1 MKIAIHQGEGYFTK
15 LWIEYCENNNI
26 DYTTVNCYDTYLLDS
41 LEGCNALMWHH
52 LNGNYKDHLI
62 AKQILYSL
70 EQSGKTVFPNFRTT
84 WHFDDKVGQK
94 YLLEAIGAPLV
105 KSYVFYSK
113 GDALDFIQTTSF
125 PKVFKLRGGAGSANV
140 KLIKSAR
147 QARGLVNKAFG
158 RGFPVFDRLGY
169 FKERFNKFRDG
180 KDTFLGVLKGLG
192 RLFIPLKDI
201 NMIHREKGYVY
212 FQDFIPNNIS
222 DTRIIVIDNKAF
234 AIKRLVRKNDF
245 RASGSGSIVYSKS
258 EIDIRCVKIAFETSA
273 KLQSQCM
280 TYDFVFDQDNSPL
293 IVEIS
298 YGFSPSGYFDC
309 PGYWD
314 IDCKWYEGEFNP
326 YGWMVELV
334 INQAKNQIAK

>member
-15 LWIEYCENNNI
+15 LWTEYCENNNI
-26 DYTTVNCYDTYLLDS
+26 DYTTVNCYDTNTIKS
-41 LEGCNALMWHH
+41 LEGFNALMWHH

-62 AKQILYSL
+62 AKQILFSL
-70 EQSGKTVFPNFRTT
+70 EQSGKIVFPNFRTT

-113 GDALDFIQTTSF
+113 AESLDFVKSTSF
-125 PKVFKLRGGAGSANV
+125 PKVFKLRSGAGSANV
-140 KLIKSAR
+140 KLIKSAG

-158 RGFPVFDRLGY
+158 CGFPIFDRIGY
-169 FKERFNKFRDG
+169 FKERYNKFLNG
-180 KDTFLGVLKGLG
+180 KDTLLGTLKGLG
-192 RLFIPLKDI
+192 RLVIPLKDI

-212 FQDFIPNNIS
+212 FQDFIPDNNS
-222 DTRIIVIDNKAF
+222 DTRIIVIGHKAF
-234 AIKRLVRKNDF
+234 AIKRMVRKNDF
-245 RASGSGSIVYSKS
+245 RASGSGSIVYSKE

-280 TYDFVFDQDNSPL
+280 TYDFVFDHDNTPL

-298 YGFSPSGYFDC
+298 YGFSPSGYVDC

-314 IDCKWYEGEFNP
+314 ADLKWNKGSFNP

-334 INQAKNQIAK
+334 LDNINNNAD